1 MLQQK
6 KTAKTI
12 LDVVLISARNISVT
26 SVGDTFSPLSAV
38 FLKKYFFGCNFMTV
52 KVSRQSRIYR
62 IKCNY

>member
-26 SVGDTFSPLSAV
+26 SVGDTFSSLSAV
-38 FLKKYFFGCNFMTV
+38 LLKKIFLRMQFFDCESISSV
-52 KVSRQSRIYR
+52 K
-62 IKCNY
+62 NL